1 MSWSVTSRD
10 DSNRFNLRHY
20 PSNLEAQVIRDP
32 ALDLWYEVE
41 EGYSIG
47 LGFIIEIGNT
57 TLTMVPDGSGGW
69 YVRSGNEGKETEK
82 LDADDI
88 VEMFQLIVTLIHPE
102 DKNGRT
108 KYQGRW

>member
-69 YVRSGNEGKETEK
+69 YVRSGNEGKEKEM

-102 DKNGRT
+102 DRNGRT